1 MTAPS
6 DKVYVFDTT
15 LRDGEQSPGISLS
28 VRDKLEIAEQLARM
42 GVDVIEAGFPIT
54 SSGDFD
60 AVSAI
65 AKQVRNI
72 SVCALARAVDKD
84 IDRAWEAIQEAES
97 PRIHTFI
104 ATSDIHIKHKL
115 GKTHDEV
122 VAMAEHAVRRAKGYC
137 ADVEFSPED
146 ATRSDFDFLC
156 RVVRATIQAG
166 ATVINVP
173 DTVGYALP
181 EEFASLID
189 RLRGAVPELND
200 VVISVH
206 CHNDLGM
213 AVANSLAAVLHGAR
227 QIECTVNGLGERAGN
242 AAMEEVV
249 MALETRY
256 RTTNVK
262 SGVRTE
268 EITRASKLVSNLTNY
283 PIQFNKAIVG
293 ANAFAHSSGIHTD
306 GMLKDRTTYEI
317 MRPEQVG
324 LAESKLVLG
333 KTSGR
338 HGFKAKLAE
347 LGQALPE
354 GEFEAAFERF
364 KDLADKKAEITDDDV
379 IAIVSDAARSAA
391 EMWRLAE
398 FEAHRPAG
406 AEPPSAR
413 VVLRRNGDTKESTAT
428 GDGQVDAACR
438 AIELALGVE
447 AKLVSFGVKAITGGL
462 DAQGDVTISLD
473 VDGTTVIGRGV
484 STDIVEA
491 SARAYLN
498 ALNKVV
504 AAREAP
510 VVEPA
515 EPIDR
520 EL

>member
-1 MTAPS
+1 VT
-6 DKVYVFDTT
+6 
-15 LRDGEQSPGISLS
+15 
-28 VRDKLEIAEQLARM
+28 
-42 GVDVIEAGFPIT
+42 
-54 SSGDFD
+54 
-60 AVSAI
+60 
-65 AKQVRNI
+65 
-72 SVCALARAVDKD
+72 
-84 IDRAWEAIQEAES
+84 
-97 PRIHTFI
+97 
-104 ATSDIHIKHKL
+104 
-115 GKTHDEV
+115 
-122 VAMAEHAVRRAKGYC
+122 
-137 ADVEFSPED
+137 
-146 ATRSDFDFLC
+146 
-156 RVVRATIQAG
+156 
-166 ATVINVP
+166 
-173 DTVGYALP
+173 
-181 EEFASLID
+181 
-189 RLRGAVPELND
+189 
-200 VVISVH
+200 
-206 CHNDLGM
+206 
-213 AVANSLAAVLHGAR
+213 HGAR

-256 RTTNVK
+256 LSTNVK
-262 SGVRTE
+262 TGVRTA

-338 HGFKAKLAE
+338 HGFKAKLEE

-354 GEFEAAFERF
+354 DEFEAAFERF

-379 IAIVSDAARSAA
+379 IALVSDAARSAA

-406 AEPPSAR
+406 DEPPSAR
-413 VVLRRNGDTKESTAT
+413 VVLKRNGDTKESTAT
-428 GDGQVDAACR
+428 GDGQVDAACL
-438 AIELALGVE
+438 AIEQALGVQ
-447 AKLVSFGVKAITGGL
+447 ANLVSFGVKAITGGL

-510 VVEPA
+510 PSA
-515 EPIDR
+515 PSEPIDR